1 MSERVEKFGLKVDA
15 ALANFIDNEAIPGT
29 GIEKDTFW
37 KGFTYLV
44 SKLSKK
50 NEHLLKTRKDLQLK
64 IDSWHIDRRGLPF
77 NINEYRNFL
86 TEIGYLAPEGPD
98 FKISTENVD
107 KEIACISGP
116 QLVVP
121 VTNARYSLNAANARW
136 GSFYD
141 ALYGA
146 DVLGRKIETPGFD
159 IKRGNNVIEYAKKHL
174 DNTVPLTGCVW
185 SDITGIGIKNSQLI
199 LKSGPRI
206 VNLKHNSQFQGYI
219 LNTNSSVSEIVFSK
233 NNLHLRV
240 TIDPHHPVGKI
251 DKANIS
257 NIILESAIST
267 IMDCE
272 DSVATVDASD
282 KVLAY
287 RNWLGLMKGDLEE
300 VILKGTKR
308 IIRKLNPDLTIK
320 TPKGSTTKLRARS
333 LMLNRNV
340 GLLMTTPAILD
351 QQGNEIAEG
360 LMDAICT
367 VLIAIH
373 DLKKTNGKRNS
384 LTGSI
389 YIVKPKLHGPQEVQ
403 FTNETFTLVEEILG
417 LKQNTVKLGIMDEE
431 RRTSVNL
438 KECIRA
444 AEPRV
449 AFINTGFLD
458 RTGDEIH
465 TSMEAGPMLK
475 KGDMK
480 NTLWIDSYEKRN
492 VQIGLNCGLNGRAQ
506 IGKGMWAMP
515 DLMKRMVKEKVN
527 HPEAG
532 ANCAWVPSPTAAT
545 LHVMHYHLVPVNEI
559 QIAMTKGLIIDELE
573 HLLTIPTLDSQNLS
587 SQEIQQEIDNN
598 CQGILGYV
606 VRWVDQGIGCSKVP
620 DINDTGLMEDRAT
633 CRISSQALTN
643 WLHHD
648 IVKAEQ
654 VYASLK
660 KMATVVDKQ
669 NSIDSSYSAM
679 SPSYTSNAY
688 LAACDLVFK
697 GRSQPAGYTEPILH
711 THRLAIKA
719 NG

>member
-77 NINEYRNFL
+77 NINEYRSFL

-669 NSIDSSYSAM
+669 NSIDSSYNSM

>member
-77 NINEYRNFL
+77 NINEYRSFL